1 MFVET
6 INTIGTLS
14 NAYEIGK
21 RTQPFLSRMVRLIR
35 DKKLNI
41 VICGA
46 GGTGKSTLGKLLSG
60 EFGRE
65 DILQPYQ
72 VSVRTEKLE
81 LDSPTTGLISVI
93 PGQPEISDWSQALRE
108 IANNQVNL
116 VINVV
121 AYGYHSIG
129 QVGYQN
135 LSSYQPGS
143 TKQEFINNYLKIKQK
158 EEITLLN
165 QLIPHL
171 LVAGKSK
178 VVMMTLVTKQDL
190 WWLDRHRVREYYEGG
205 IYDQSIQGIQ
215 NQLGKFNFIHEY
227 ISASLLTENF
237 GVEGEILA
245 PVAAG
250 YDQKI
255 QLINFDKVLEFIENN
270 LEIEIGR

>member
-1 MFVET
+1 
-6 INTIGTLS
+6 L
-14 NAYEIGK
+14 
-21 RTQPFLSRMVRLIR
+21 P
-35 DKKLNI
+35 
-41 VICGA
+41 
-46 GGTGKSTLGKLLSG
+46 
-60 EFGRE
+60 
-65 DILQPYQ
+65 
-72 VSVRTEKLE
+72 
-81 LDSPTTGLISVI
+81 
-93 PGQPEISDWSQALRE
+93 
-108 IANNQVNL
+108 
-116 VINVV
+116 
-121 AYGYHSIG
+121 
-129 QVGYQN
+129 
-135 LSSYQPGS
+135 SYQPGI
-143 TKQEFINNYLKIKQK
+143 TKQEFINNYLKVRQK

-171 LVAGKSK
+171 SVAGKSK

-215 NQLGKFNFIHEY
+215 NQLGKFNFIHKY

>member
-1 MFVET
+1 MFVEA

-14 NAYEIGK
+14 NAYEVGK
-21 RTQPFLSRMVRLIR
+21 RTQPFLGKIVRLVR

-41 VICGA
+41 LICGA
-46 GGTGKSTLGKLLSG
+46 SGTGKSTLGKLLSG

-72 VSVRTEKLE
+72 ISVKTEKLE
-81 LDSPTTGLISVI
+81 LDSPTTGSISVI
-93 PGQPEISDWSQALRE
+93 AGQPEISDWSQALRE

-129 QVGYQN
+129 LVGYQN
-135 LSSYQPGS
+135 LPSYQPGI
-143 TKQEFINNYLKIKQK
+143 TKQAFISDYLQVRQK
-158 EEITLLN
+158 EEIALLN
-165 QLIPHL
+165 QLLPHL
-171 LVAGKSK
+171 SVAGKRK

-190 WWLDRHRVREYYEGG
+190 WWLDRHQVREHYQSG

-237 GVEGEILA
+237 ASDGEILA
-245 PVAAG
+245 PVAEG

-270 LEIEIGR
+270 LELEIRR